1 MTLLGNTEH
10 ALAYTRQAI
19 DVAQRVRFR
28 PELAL
33 ARLQL
38 AELLT
43 EPPDQFLVSEL
54 ESMHM
59 QPALARAHAHTLA
72 FSAIT

>member
-1 MTLLGNTEH
+1 LGNH
-10 ALAYTRQAI
+10 AQAIAYTRQAI
-19 DVAQRVRFR
+19 EVAEKVHFR

-38 AELLT
+38 AELLSAA
-43 EPPDQFLVSEL
+43 PDDSLIAEL

-59 QPALARAHAHTLA
+59 QPAFASVPARPPVP
-72 FSAIT
+72 